1 MYNEGDGTTV
11 ATDLATGYKVIVTA
25 QDTTTTKT
33 YTITILP
40 NSDATL
46 TSTIGTVDDGAS
58 TITAIPYGTTL
69 AAFEAAITPATGATF
84 DVYEGDGTTVAT
96 DLATGYKVI
105 VTAQDTTTTKT
116 YTITILPNSDAT
128 LTSTIGTVDDG
139 ASTITAIPYGTT
151 LAAFEAAIT
160 PATGA
165 TFDVYE
171 GDGTTVA
178 TDLATGY
185 KVIVTAQDTTTT
197 KTYTITVNAF
207 VAVTDITGVPTAGTV
222 GTAVTLTGT
231 VAPADATYQT
241 ITWSV
246 TSGAGTISG
255 GNVLTATS
263 AGVVVVTATITD
275 GTAVGTDFTKDFNV
289 SFTYVYTGGG
299 GGGGDSTPDDGGEA
313 PEVVAF
319 EAGGITQASVSLTGT
334 ESSGTTTVLVTDD
347 VITSLLNIVSEAES
361 VGKETVI
368 EINVT
373 GTSGSNAVELIIP
386 SEQFG
391 QLASGSDANLQFNT
405 DVGSLTFG
413 AEAVEA
419 IYAAAGG
426 NDISITISQVDTST
440 LAASIQGE
448 IGDRPV
454 YDFSV
459 TAGGSQISSFGGNSV
474 MVEVPYTLQPGEDPN
489 NIVIYYID
497 DSGNLTMVQNCVYD
511 QLTGTVSFLTDHFSE
526 YAVGYVSTDFD
537 DVSGW
542 YADSVNFLAARGIIN
557 GIGNNLFGPS
567 DNITR
572 AQFVTI
578 LANLSGDDL
587 SIYTTSSFNDVKTT
601 DWYFK
606 AVQWAAENGI
616 VLGTDGKFN
625 PNATITRQD
634 MAVILLRYANL
645 IGYDLPE
652 EFDAKSFADGNQI
665 ASYAQ
670 EAVTAMQMAGIISGY
685 NDNRF
690 APSDSATRAEA
701 AKMIAVFIQGMFE

>member
-1 MYNEGDGTTV
+1 
-11 ATDLATGYKVIVTA
+11 
-25 QDTTTTKT
+25 
-33 YTITILP
+33 
-40 NSDATL
+40 
-46 TSTIGTVDDGAS
+46 
-58 TITAIPYGTTL
+58 
-69 AAFEAAITPATGATF
+69 
-84 DVYEGDGTTVAT
+84 
-96 DLATGYKVI
+96 
-105 VTAQDTTTTKT
+105 
-116 YTITILPNSDAT
+116 
-128 LTSTIGTVDDG
+128 
-139 ASTITAIPYGTT
+139 
-151 LAAFEAAIT
+151 
-160 PATGA
+160 
-165 TFDVYE
+165 
-171 GDGTTVA
+171 
-178 TDLATGY
+178 
-185 KVIVTAQDTTTT
+185 
-197 KTYTITVNAF
+197 
-207 VAVTDITGVPTAGTV
+207 
-222 GTAVTLTGT
+222 
-231 VAPADATYQT
+231 
-241 ITWSV
+241 
-246 TSGAGTISG
+246 
-255 GNVLTATS
+255 
-263 AGVVVVTATITD
+263 
-275 GTAVGTDFTKDFNV
+275 
-289 SFTYVYTGGG
+289 
-299 GGGGDSTPDDGGEA
+299 
-313 PEVVAF
+313 
-319 EAGGITQASVSLTGT
+319 
-334 ESSGTTTVLVTDD
+334 
-347 VITSLLNIVSEAES
+347 
-361 VGKETVI
+361 
-368 EINVT
+368 
-373 GTSGSNAVELIIP
+373 
-386 SEQFG
+386 
-391 QLASGSDANLQFNT
+391 
-405 DVGSLTFG
+405 
-413 AEAVEA
+413 
-419 IYAAAGG
+419 
-426 NDISITISQVDTST
+426 
-440 LAASIQGE
+440 
-448 IGDRPV
+448 
-454 YDFSV
+454 
-459 TAGGSQISSFGGNSV
+459 